1 MVPFENKKRNI
12 KVATFILG
20 YKGYIQLAIRSGQYR
35 HITVSAIKKGELKSF
50 NPITE
55 EIDVQHIED
64 ETARAA
70 AETIG
75 YYAMFELV
83 NGFQKGIYWS
93 KKKMLSHAAQYSAAF
108 GPAPARGR
116 FPGRVSYTDYLAGKY
131 NKDDEWAY
139 SSYWYKDFDGMAY
152 KTMLRQLISKWG
164 VMSIEMRTAFEN
176 DGAAINADGS
186 ANYFAEDEVTPDYG
200 DDANIPEDAAP
211 DVDDST
217 GEVLEG
223 QVIIGVDDL

>member
-1 MVPFENKKRNI
+1 MC
-12 KVATFILG
+12 
-20 YKGYIQLAIRSGQYR
+20 
-35 HITVSAIKKGELKSF
+35 
-50 NPITE
+50 
-55 EIDVQHIED
+55 
-64 ETARAA
+64 
-70 AETIG
+70 
-75 YYAMFELV
+75 
-83 NGFQKGIYWS
+83 
-93 KKKMLSHAAQYSAAF
+93 YSDF
-108 GPAPARGR
+108 
-116 FPGRVSYTDYLAGKY
+116 LAGKY